1 MSEFLILRSWSQVK
15 GFRFKYIVF
24 SFFVIHRKKKE
35 KYMGRGGG
43 GGVVGGVHIELEVG

>member
-1 MSEFLILRSWSQVK
+1 MSEFLILKSWSQAK

-24 SFFVIHRKKKE
+24 FLFLLFIEKRKKNIWAE
-35 KYMGRGGG
+35 GG